1 MGENETFERCFG
13 GAVVVDVE
21 EVSGKRG
28 SRVEV
33 EVASERRCM
42 YGLGPVRRRVEGER
56 GWKVRVVMGREGTWI
71 VERRGFEEPSI

>member
-1 MGENETFERCFG
+1 MGEKETWLRCLG
-13 GAVVVDVE
+13 GEVDEDE
-21 EVSGKRG
+21 EEDSGKRG
-28 SRVEV
+28 RREEV
-33 EVASERRCM
+33 EVARERRCM